1 MSNSGTITKDSIP
14 SIYHYKRKKVSSLII
29 RQDNKKLGNM
39 TYLYNIVYQQSI
51 QQYTIHHGENIQA
64 VCLLHKLYKRELNN
78 K

>member
-1 MSNSGTITKDSIP
+1 
-14 SIYHYKRKKVSSLII
+14 
-29 RQDNKKLGNM
+29 M

-51 QQYTIHHGENIQA
+51 QRYTIHHGENIQA